1 MDSFHE
7 KLRHVSPFHQKKIIH
22 FSKNLEYVLLEKNNY
37 IEIWKL
43 FEQNEALLLTIDP
56 NKNENIYNSGL
67 SRNGEIVCISYSNEF
82 FIFKLT
88 FKNLLEIEKL
98 EVSGEQISEAILTIS
113 FNKDESRIKCISC
126 LGFVYDICL
135 IEKKIKKS
143 KLCCDEQLEKGVIIL
158 GHALITETWNF
169 IVVCDIQSNILCY
182 SVSNLNN
189 FFEIP
194 SFSSISCILPVL
206 DRDEICIIFDNNQ
219 IVVYNLEEKK
229 MDSWS
234 SNIQKKYPINYLK
247 RYNRP
252 FDAVFSNEDAFII
265 YSHYNFICV
274 NKKESIPLY
283 SKILYSENQ
292 KAFESKN
299 KILEKHQRKIIKKY
313 MSDAKFDE
321 DIKDIN
327 EIKENS
333 NFTIV
338 NRFSVILGMQFSE
351 ENFLIIISSPWSKIL
366 NKLPGVVAFK
376 NYAN

>member
-1 MDSFHE
+1 
-7 KLRHVSPFHQKKIIH
+7 
-22 FSKNLEYVLLEKNNY
+22 
-37 IEIWKL
+37 
-43 FEQNEALLLTIDP
+43 
-56 NKNENIYNSGL
+56 
-67 SRNGEIVCISYSNEF
+67 
-82 FIFKLT
+82 
-88 FKNLLEIEKL
+88 
-98 EVSGEQISEAILTIS
+98 
-113 FNKDESRIKCISC
+113 
-126 LGFVYDICL
+126 
-135 IEKKIKKS
+135 
-143 KLCCDEQLEKGVIIL
+143 
-158 GHALITETWNF
+158 
-169 IVVCDIQSNILCY
+169 
-182 SVSNLNN
+182 
-189 FFEIP
+189 
-194 SFSSISCILPVL
+194 
-206 DRDEICIIFDNNQ
+206 
-219 IVVYNLEEKK
+219 

-338 NRFSVILGMQFSE
+338 NRFSVILGMQFSG
-351 ENFLIIISSPWSKIL
+351 ENSLIIISSPWSKIL
-366 NKLPGVVAFK
+366 NELPGVVAFK